1 MNENVTESAIQV
13 ATQEQ
18 DDIFFIE
25 EMDVADAATVMVHR
39 SLHPGVTSASSQRTC
54 RALCVYG

>member
-1 MNENVTESAIQV
+1 MNENVTETAIQV

-25 EMDVADAATVMVHR
+25 EMDVADAAQVMVHR
-39 SLHPGVTSASSQRTC
+39 C
-54 RALCVYG
+54 